1 MMIKTV
7 FWVAVGA
14 AGALQS
20 EKYASKLRER
30 FSPRAVTDGFLD
42 KVNSR
47 LESQRSKKD
56 VPAPGL

>member
-1 MMIKTV
+1 MVKTV

-14 AGALQS
+14 AGALQG
-20 EKYASKLRER
+20 ERLVAKLRTR
-30 FSPRAVTDGFLD
+30 VSPRFVTDGLLD

-47 LESQRSKKD
+47 LESQRGKD